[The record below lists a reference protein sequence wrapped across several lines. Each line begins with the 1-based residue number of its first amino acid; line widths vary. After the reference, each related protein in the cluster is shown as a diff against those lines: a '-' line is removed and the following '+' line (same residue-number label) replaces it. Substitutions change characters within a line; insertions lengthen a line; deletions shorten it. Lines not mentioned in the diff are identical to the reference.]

1 MSYIN
6 TAKRL
11 LGEHG
16 RLELCALG
24 IALAPLVTVAGVH
37 TYPGTKPPG
46 LGPQRHWKYTC
57 ITRLSLAAVLSLYAQ
72 DTCAC

>member
-24 IALAPLVTVAGVH
+24 IALAPLVTVAG
-37 TYPGTKPPG
+37 
-46 LGPQRHWKYTC
+46 RHLCFYCCSGEQLHVCTAVQVCWC
-57 ITRLSLAAVLSLYAQ
+57 SCSQGNPESGDLSSIR
-72 DTCAC
+72 

>member
-37 TYPGTKPPG
+37 TYP
-46 LGPQRHWKYTC
+46 
-57 ITRLSLAAVLSLYAQ
+57 
-72 DTCAC
+72 

>member
-6 TAKRL
+6 TAKRQ

-24 IALAPLVTVAGVH
+24 IALAPLVTVAGIH
-37 TYPGTKPPG
+37 PQSSGPPKG
-46 LGPQRHWKYTC
+46 SARQQHWEYSC
-57 ITRLSLAAVLSLYAQ
+57 STRPSLAAVLSLYTQ
-72 DTCAC
+72 DARPC